1 MGKILAASPAT
12 IPIRLDPED
21 RGSNTVTEEINKA
34 IKATACIITRT
45 RLSDKI
51 RSEVILSRARI
62 RCLNEA
68 AASAMAVLIWKSKQE
83 MNPLSVLL
91 FSKNENSRKTRF
103 AESTN
108 ICPPVP
114 GYQTLPSNIMA
125 RIWNSIPGLQT
136 ARTLGSVKTLVR
148 KWAQTI
154 PR

>member
-34 IKATACIITRT
+34 IKATARTITRT
-45 RLSDKI
+45 RLSDKMH
-51 RSEVILSRARI
+51 SEVILTKARI

-68 AASAMAVLIWKSKQE
+68 AASAMAVLVWKSKQA
-83 MNPLSVLL
+83 MNPLGVLL
-91 FSKNENSRKTRF
+91 FSKKENARITRL
-103 AESTN
+103 AESDN

-136 ARTLGSVKTLVR
+136 ASSLGSVKTLVK